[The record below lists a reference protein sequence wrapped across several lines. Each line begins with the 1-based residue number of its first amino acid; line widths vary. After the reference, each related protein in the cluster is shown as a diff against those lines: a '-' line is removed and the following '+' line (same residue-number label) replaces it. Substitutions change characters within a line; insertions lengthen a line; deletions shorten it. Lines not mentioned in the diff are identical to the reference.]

1 MVQEIRSSF
10 TCKAVKEGYA
20 ETGNVNGLAQ
30 KLGVSYVTALTL
42 AHDCGVK
49 LKRPGYTAPE
59 IDITGKQCRH
69 AREYLGFTRDQ
80 FCKRAGIGKTALR
93 QFELGHSTVRKAT
106 LEKIMTLFED
116 FNIEFNDVAVFSD
129 ANK

>member
-1 MVQEIRSSF
+1 MVKEIRSTF
-10 TCKAVKEGYA
+10 TCKAVKEGYS
-20 ETGNVNGLAQ
+20 ETGNVYGLAK
-30 KLGVSYVTALTL
+30 KLNVSYATALTL
-42 AHDCGVK
+42 AHDCGVE
-49 LKRPGYTAPE
+49 LKRPGYTKPE

-69 AREYLGFTRDQ
+69 AREYLGLTRDQ

-93 QFELGHSTVRKAT
+93 QFELGKSTVRKST
-106 LEKIMTLFED
+106 LEKIMKLYEE